1 MYYVGID
8 ISKRVVDVCLLADG
22 IKGKRK
28 TKTLPNGPNAV
39 QALAEWLT
47 RQKCEPSQ
55 AHIIMEATGVYH
67 EHLAYGLH
75 QSGIAVSVI
84 NPHRL
89 REFARGMGILT
100 KTDKVD
106 ACVLACYGCLR
117 QPEGWTPPSPEIRKL
132 RALLQHRDS
141 LLGDKQRLENR
152 LSTLNATL
160 TTEEV
165 VTSLESMVQH
175 VKGELERIERLI
187 EDHID
192 KHPGLKND
200 LKLLKSIDGVG
211 DQIGWNMLA
220 TIRGSNFRSAEQ
232 VAA

>member
-28 TKTLPNGPNAV
+28 TKTLPQWPPTPF

-106 ACVLACYGCLR
+106 AYVLACYGCLR
-117 QPEGWTPPSPEIRKL
+117 QPEGWTPPSPEI
-132 RALLQHRDS
+132 
-141 LLGDKQRLENR
+141 
-152 LSTLNATL
+152 
-160 TTEEV
+160 
-165 VTSLESMVQH
+165 
-175 VKGELERIERLI
+175 
-187 EDHID
+187 
-192 KHPGLKND
+192 
-200 LKLLKSIDGVG
+200 
-211 DQIGWNMLA
+211 
-220 TIRGSNFRSAEQ
+220 
-232 VAA
+232 